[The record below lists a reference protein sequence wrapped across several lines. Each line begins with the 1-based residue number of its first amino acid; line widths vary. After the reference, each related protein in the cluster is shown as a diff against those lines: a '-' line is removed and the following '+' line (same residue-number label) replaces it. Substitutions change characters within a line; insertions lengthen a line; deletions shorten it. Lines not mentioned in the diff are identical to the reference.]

1 MIGKRSLTSFAVT
14 VAFLASK
21 EVLRNNREGFTV
33 KDAKDYSSSTRSAY
47 SMANAYCGAAV
58 DTFCESQRASCLSQ
72 CGLNTFITN

>member
-47 SMANAYCGAAV
+47 SMVNAYCGAAV